1 VRNRVAD
8 ALVRA
13 GMQEIISYSV
23 TSEQGESRVPLPADT
38 PGHVRLM
45 NPVSAEHSVLRR
57 TLRESVLRA
66 VSRNLRTW
74 RGPVALFEAGHVFLS
89 YGEGLPKER
98 VMIAGAFAGPANEAH
113 WGEKQRRAD
122 FYDAKGAVEAVLA
135 ELHAEGEF
143 TPVDDPSL
151 ASGRTAEVKAPTA
164 GGVRLGVVG
173 EVRPE
178 VLAAFDTEGTP
189 VALFEL
195 EMDALESVAQSVKPA
210 DIYSP
215 IVRFQDSARD
225 LALIV
230 DLTVT
235 AGQVVA
241 IARKNRLVSSA
252 TVFDVFEGKG
262 LPEGRKSLAVR
273 IVYQAPNKTLTAEE
287 LEKAE
292 QGILR
297 ALERELGATLRG

>member
-1 VRNRVAD
+1 VVD
-8 ALVRA
+8 ALVKA
-13 GMQEIISYSV
+13 GMQEIISYSA
-23 TSEQGESRVPLPADT
+23 TSEQGESRIPLAADT
-38 PGHVRLM
+38 PEYVRLM
-45 NPVSAEHSVLRR
+45 NPVSAEHAVLRR

-98 VMIAGAFAGPANEAH
+98 VMVAGAFAGPASDAH
-113 WGEKQRRAD
+113 WGERQRRAD
-122 FYDAKGAVEAVLA
+122 FYDAKGAVEAVLTD
-135 ELHAEGEF
+135 LHAEGEF
-143 TPVDDPSL
+143 SPADDPVL
-151 ASGRTAEVKAPTA
+151 APGRTAEATVPSA
-164 GGVRLGVVG
+164 GGVRVGIVG

-178 VLAAFDTEGTP
+178 VLAAFDIEGTP

-195 EMDALESVAQSVKPA
+195 EMDALLSVAQSVRPA

-230 DLTVT
+230 DRGVT

-262 LPEGRKSLAVR
+262 LPEGKKSLAVR
-273 IVYQAPNKTLTAEE
+273 IVYQSPNKTLTAED